1 MKILENRL
9 KNIMNFNQPIEQV
22 GFRSGFSTYQLIEKS
37 REYQIDIFLA
47 FFDNRK
53 AFDTIEQSYIFK
65 SMLSQGINPNY
76 ISLIQEIYTNSEA
89 KIILEENGLYF
100 PINRGVKQGDPWS
113 PALIN
118 CALED
123 IFKKLNWTNK
133 DIKINGAYLNN
144 LRFADDLVLIA
155 TSKGNDNAN

>member
-1 MKILENRL
+1 MFKKGDRNDLTAMYKPITLSSNIGKIFMKILENRL

-65 SMLSQGINPNY
+65 SMLSQGINSN
-76 ISLIQEIYTNSEA
+76 
-89 KIILEENGLYF
+89 
-100 PINRGVKQGDPWS
+100 
-113 PALIN
+113 
-118 CALED
+118 
-123 IFKKLNWTNK
+123 
-133 DIKINGAYLNN
+133 
-144 LRFADDLVLIA
+144 
-155 TSKGNDNAN
+155 